1 MPDPVFIPGYL
12 GQVTLNA
19 DNISAVGS
27 VVSLTRTR
35 NIMSKPTF
43 GSPYAFSLGGQKVGA
58 FDASG
63 HVAVLQLPDL
73 EAAFVSDAP
82 IAFSLQ
88 VGDAA
93 GATDAGLYSG
103 NCVSSVISLSKRPLT
118 GNGIGVFQPRLPVPS
133 PIHPPHREP

>member
-12 GQVTLNA
+12 GTVTLNA

-35 NIMSKPTF
+35 NIMPKPTF
-43 GSPYAFSLGGQKVGA
+43 GSAYAFSLGGQKVGA

-63 HVAVLQLPDL
+63 HISVEKLPEL

-82 IAFSLQ
+82 ITFSLQ
-88 VGDAA
+88 IGDAA

-103 NCVSSVISLSKRPLT
+103 NCVVGDFTIEASADGEWDWSISCTTS
-118 GNGIGVFQPRLPVPS
+118 GVVTYTPATP
-133 PIHPPHREP
+133 

>member
-1 MPDPVFIPGYL
+1 MPTFIPGYL
-12 GQVTLNA
+12 GTVTLNA
-19 DNISAVGS
+19 DNISTIGS

-35 NIMSKPTF
+35 NVMSKPVF
-43 GSPYAFSLGGQKVGA
+43 GSPYAYSLGGQKVGA

-63 HVAVLQLPDL
+63 HISTEQLADL
-73 EAAFVSDAP
+73 EAAFASDAP

-103 NCVSSVISLSKRPLT
+103 NCVVGEFTIEASADGEWDWSITATTSGLVTYAPGT
-118 GNGIGVFQPRLPVPS
+118 P
-133 PIHPPHREP
+133 